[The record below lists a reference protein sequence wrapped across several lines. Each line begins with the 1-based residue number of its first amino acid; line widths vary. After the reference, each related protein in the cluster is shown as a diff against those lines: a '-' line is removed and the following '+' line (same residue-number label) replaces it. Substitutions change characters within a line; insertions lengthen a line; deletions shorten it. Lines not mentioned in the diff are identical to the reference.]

1 MTCGGADMTFDWD
14 RYGWRGNMT
23 HARTMRK
30 TKENPPVTSRRWI
43 VVAAAFLA
51 APVLA
56 GCGAGFDATTN
67 KPYAPNEAGVLI
79 DNGRYGK
86 GDIHIPQAFVLGPDS
101 GAQLPWR
108 GSAPVYLNILNT
120 ASAPDTLQAVTAT
133 GIGPAKLTAPIQ
145 LPSDQLVNT
154 GKPTPQI
161 MLEAIPKSLRGGE
174 SIKLDLQFANAGTV
188 SLDVPVVTRSREF
201 TEYPAAPGA
210 TPAPTP
216 TPSPSAPAEEESH

>member
-120 ASAPDTLQAVTAT
+120 AGAPDTLQAVTAT